1 MIKTYFI
8 YSMKLKYN
16 SPGDLPLAKYLK
28 TLEIFNDASLSDLDK
43 NIEIL
48 AIYADTTVDSILKL
62 RPDVVEEYFT
72 EMSNSISSYKSSNS
86 KRPKKIKINDQ
97 VYTINYNI
105 GKLNM
110 AQYIDFQQIIVKKN
124 YLENL
129 PALLSIFIIPK
140 GHKYNDDYDI
150 IELRNILENNITLD
164 EALSIIFF
172 SKMKSISLIKL
183 KLLYY
188 RSMLKIMR
196 WTTKDKQTKEMLRM
210 TENQLSMLESNLT
223 GTYH

>member
-1 MIKTYFI
+1 
-8 YSMKLKYN
+8 MKLKYN

-28 TLEIFNDASLSDLDK
+28 TLEIFNDESLSDLDK

-62 RPDVVEEYFT
+62 RPDVVEEYFA
-72 EMSNSISSYKSSNS
+72 EMSNSISSYKPSNS

-150 IELRNILENNITLD
+150 IELRRILENNITLD

-223 GTYH
+223 STYH

>member
-1 MIKTYFI
+1 
-8 YSMKLKYN
+8 MKLKYN

-62 RPDVVEEYFT
+62 RPDVVEEYFA
-72 EMSNSISSYKSSNS
+72 EMSNSISSYKPSNS

-210 TENQLSMLESNLT
+210 AQNQLSMLESNLT
-223 GTYH
+223 NTYH

>member
-1 MIKTYFI
+1 
-8 YSMKLKYN
+8 MKLKYN

-62 RPDVVEEYFT
+62 RPDVVEEYFAQ
-72 EMSNSISSYKSSNS
+72 MSNSISSYKPSNS

-223 GTYH
+223 STYH

>member
-1 MIKTYFI
+1 
-8 YSMKLKYN
+8 MKIKYN
-16 SPGDLPLAKYLK
+16 SPGELPLSKYLK
-28 TLEIFNDASLSDLDK
+28 TLEIFNDKYMSDLDK

-48 AIYADTTVDSILKL
+48 AIYTDTTVDDILKL
-62 RPDVVEEYFT
+62 RPEEVGT
-72 EMSNSISSYKSSNS
+72 HLADMSNVISSYKPSNS
-86 KRPKKIKINDQ
+86 KHPKNIKINDN
-97 VYTINYNI
+97 VYIVNYNI

-110 AQYIDFQQIIVKKN
+110 AQYIDFQQTIVNKN

-150 IELRNILENNITLD
+150 LELRNILENNMTLD
-164 EALSIIFF
+164 EALSIVFF
-172 SKMKSISLIKL
+172 LKTKSISLIKL

-188 RSMLKIMR
+188 KLMLKIMR
-196 WTTKDKQTKEMLRM
+196 WTTRDKQTKEMLRIAQ
-210 TENQLSMLESNLT
+210 NQLSMLESNLT

>member
-1 MIKTYFI
+1 
-8 YSMKLKYN
+8 MKLKYN
-16 SPGDLPLAKYLK
+16 SPGELPLSKYLK
-28 TLEIFNDASLSDLDK
+28 TLEIFNDKYMSDLDK

-48 AIYADTTVDSILKL
+48 AIYSDTTVDDILKL
-62 RPDVVEEYFT
+62 RPEVVGT
-72 EMSNSISSYKSSNS
+72 HLADMSNVISSYKPSNS
-86 KRPKKIKINDQ
+86 KHPKNIKINDQ
-97 VYTINYNI
+97 VYNVNYNI

-110 AQYIDFQQIIVKKN
+110 AQYIDFQQTIVNKN

-150 IELRNILENNITLD
+150 LELRNILENNMTLD
-164 EALSIIFF
+164 EALSIVFF
-172 SKMKSISLIKL
+172 LKTKSISLIKL

-188 RSMLKIMR
+188 KLMLKIMR
-196 WTTKDKQTKEMLRM
+196 WTTRDKQTKEMLRIAQ
-210 TENQLSMLESNLT
+210 NQLSMLESNLT

>member
-1 MIKTYFI
+1 
-8 YSMKLKYN
+8 MKLKYT

-28 TLEIFNDASLSDLDK
+28 TLEIFNDESLSDLDK

-62 RPDVVEEYFT
+62 RPDVVEEYFA
-72 EMSNSISSYKSSNS
+72 EMSNSISSYKPSNS

>member
-1 MIKTYFI
+1 
-8 YSMKLKYN
+8 MKLKYN
-16 SPGDLPLAKYLK
+16 SPGELPLSKYLK
-28 TLEIFNDASLSDLDK
+28 TLEIFNDKYLSDLDK

-62 RPDVVEEYFT
+62 RPDDVGAHLVD
-72 EMSNSISSYKSSNS
+72 MSNVISSYKPSNS
-86 KRPKKIKINDQ
+86 KHPKNIKINDQ
-97 VYTINYNI
+97 VYKVNYNI

-110 AQYIDFQQIIVKKN
+110 AQYIDFQQTIVNKN

-150 IELRNILENNITLD
+150 LELRNILENNMTLD
-164 EALSIIFF
+164 EALSIVFF
-172 SKMKSISLIKL
+172 LKTKSISLIKL

-188 RSMLKIMR
+188 KLRLKIMR
-196 WTTKDKQTKEMLRM
+196 WTTHDKQTKEMLRM
-210 TENQLSMLESNLT
+210 TQNQLSMLESNLT

>member
-1 MIKTYFI
+1 
-8 YSMKLKYN
+8 MKLKYN

-28 TLEIFNDASLSDLDK
+28 TLEIFNDESLSDLDK

-62 RPDVVEEYFT
+62 RPDAVEEYFA
-72 EMSNSISSYKSSNS
+72 EMSNSISSYKPSNS

-223 GTYH
+223 STYH

>member
-1 MIKTYFI
+1 
-8 YSMKLKYN
+8 MKLKYN

-28 TLEIFNDASLSDLDK
+28 TLEIFNDESLSDLDK

-62 RPDVVEEYFT
+62 RPDVVEEYFA
-72 EMSNSISSYKSSNS
+72 EMSNSISSYKPSNS

-210 TENQLSMLESNLT
+210 TENQLSILESNLT
-223 GTYH
+223 STYH

>member
-1 MIKTYFI
+1 
-8 YSMKLKYN
+8 MKLKYN
-16 SPGDLPLAKYLK
+16 SPGELPLSKYLK
-28 TLEIFNDASLSDLDK
+28 TLEIFNDKYMSDLDK

-48 AIYADTTVDSILKL
+48 AIYTDTTVDDILKL
-62 RPDVVEEYFT
+62 RPEVVGAHLAD
-72 EMSNSISSYKSSNS
+72 MSNVISSYKPSHS
-86 KRPKKIKINDQ
+86 KHPKNIKINDN
-97 VYTINYNI
+97 VYTVNYNI

-110 AQYIDFQQIIVKKN
+110 AQYIDFQQTIVNKN

-150 IELRNILENNITLD
+150 LELRNILENNMTLD
-164 EALSIIFF
+164 EALSIVFF
-172 SKMKSISLIKL
+172 LKTKSISLIKL

-188 RSMLKIMR
+188 KLMLKIMR
-196 WTTKDKQTKEMLRM
+196 WTTRDKQTKEMLRIAQ
-210 TENQLSMLESNLT
+210 NQLSMLESNLT

>member
-1 MIKTYFI
+1 
-8 YSMKLKYN
+8 MKLKYK

-28 TLEIFNDASLSDLDK
+28 TLEIFNDKYLSDLDK
-43 NIEIL
+43 NVEIL
-48 AIYADTTVDSILKL
+48 SIYADTPVESILKL
-62 RPDVVEEYFT
+62 RPDEVGVHFA
-72 EMSNSISSYKSSNS
+72 EMSQAISSYKASNA
-86 KRPKKIKINDQ
+86 KHPKNIKINDQ
-97 VYTINYNI
+97 VYKINYNI

-110 AQYIDFQQIIVKKN
+110 AQYIDFQQIIIKKN

-150 IELRNILENNITLD
+150 LELRNILENNMTLD

-172 SKMKSISLIKL
+172 LKTRSISLIKL

-188 RSMLKIMR
+188 KLMLKIMR

-210 TENQLSMLESNLT
+210 AQNQLSMLESNLT
-223 GTYH
+223 NTYH

>member
-1 MIKTYFI
+1 
-8 YSMKLKYN
+8 MKLKYN

-62 RPDVVEEYFT
+62 RPDVVEEYFAD
-72 EMSNSISSYKSSNS
+72 MSNSISSYKPSNS

-129 PALLSIFIIPK
+129 PALLSVFIIPK

-150 IELRNILENNITLD
+150 IELRRILENNITLD

-210 TENQLSMLESNLT
+210 TENQLSILESNLT
-223 GTYH
+223 GTCH

>member
-1 MIKTYFI
+1 
-8 YSMKLKYN
+8 MKLKYN

-28 TLEIFNDASLSDLDK
+28 TLEIFNDESLSDLDK

-62 RPDVVEEYFT
+62 RPDVVEEYFA
-72 EMSNSISSYKSSNS
+72 EMSNSISSYKPSNS

-223 GTYH
+223 STCH

>member
-1 MIKTYFI
+1 
-8 YSMKLKYN
+8 MKLKYN

-72 EMSNSISSYKSSNS
+72 QMSNSISSYNPSNS

-150 IELRNILENNITLD
+150 IELRSILENNITLD

>member
-1 MIKTYFI
+1 MN
-8 YSMKLKYN
+8 LKYN
-16 SPGDLPLAKYLK
+16 SPGDLQLAKYLK

-72 EMSNSISSYKSSNS
+72 QMSNSISSYNPSNS

-129 PALLSIFIIPK
+129 SALLSIFIIPK

-150 IELRNILENNITLD
+150 IELRRILENNITLD

>member
-1 MIKTYFI
+1 
-8 YSMKLKYN
+8 MKLKYN

-28 TLEIFNDASLSDLDK
+28 TLEIFNDESLSDLDK

-62 RPDVVEEYFT
+62 RPDVVEEYFAD
-72 EMSNSISSYKSSNS
+72 MSNSISSYKPSNS

-150 IELRNILENNITLD
+150 IELRRILENNITLD

>member
-1 MIKTYFI
+1 
-8 YSMKLKYN
+8 MKLKYK

-28 TLEIFNDASLSDLDK
+28 TLEIFNDTSLSDLDK
-43 NIEIL
+43 NVEIL

-62 RPDVVEEYFT
+62 RPDEVGAHIA
-72 EMSNSISSYKSSNS
+72 EMSEAISSYKPSNS

-97 VYTINYNI
+97 VYTINYNV

-150 IELRNILENNITLD
+150 LELRKVLENNMTLD
-164 EALSIIFF
+164 EALSIVFF
-172 SKMKSISLIKL
+172 SKMKSTNLIKT

-188 RSMLKIMR
+188 KAMLKTMR
-196 WTTKDKQTKEMLRM
+196 WTTRDKQTKETLRM
-210 TENQLSMLESNLT
+210 AENQLSTLESNLT
-223 GTYH
+223 GTFH

>member
-1 MIKTYFI
+1 
-8 YSMKLKYN
+8 MKLKYN

-62 RPDVVEEYFT
+62 RPDVVEEYFAD
-72 EMSNSISSYKSSNS
+72 MSNSISSYNPSNS

-210 TENQLSMLESNLT
+210 AQNQLSMLENNLT

>member
-1 MIKTYFI
+1 
-8 YSMKLKYN
+8 MKLKYN

-62 RPDVVEEYFT
+62 RPDVVEEYFAD
-72 EMSNSISSYKSSNS
+72 MSNSISSYKPSNS
-86 KRPKKIKINDQ
+86 KRPKKIKINDK

-150 IELRNILENNITLD
+150 IELRLILENNITLD

>member
-1 MIKTYFI
+1 
-8 YSMKLKYN
+8 MKIKYN
-16 SPGDLPLAKYLK
+16 SPGDLPLSKYLK
-28 TLEIFNDASLSDLDK
+28 TLEIFNDKYLSDLDK

-48 AIYADTTVDSILKL
+48 AIYADTTVDDILKL
-62 RPDVVEEYFT
+62 LPDEVGMYMA
-72 EMSNSISSYKSSNS
+72 EMSDVISSYKPSNS
-86 KRPKKIKINDQ
+86 KHPKNIKINDQ
-97 VYTINYNI
+97 VYKVNYNI

-110 AQYIDFQQIIVKKN
+110 AQYIDFQQTIVNKN

-150 IELRNILENNITLD
+150 LELRNILENNITLD
-164 EALSIIFF
+164 EALSIVFF
-172 SKMKSISLIKL
+172 LKTKSISLIKL

-188 RSMLKIMR
+188 KLMLKIMR
-196 WTTKDKQTKEMLRM
+196 WTTRDKQTKEMLRIAQ
-210 TENQLSMLESNLT
+210 NQLSMLESNLT

>member
-1 MIKTYFI
+1 
-8 YSMKLKYN
+8 MKLKYN

-62 RPDVVEEYFT
+62 RPDVVEEYFA
-72 EMSNSISSYKSSNS
+72 EMSNSISSYKPSNS

-210 TENQLSMLESNLT
+210 TENQLSILESNLT

>member
-1 MIKTYFI
+1 
-8 YSMKLKYN
+8 MKLKYN

-62 RPDVVEEYFT
+62 RPDAVEEYFA
-72 EMSNSISSYKSSNS
+72 EMSNSISSYKPSNS

-150 IELRNILENNITLD
+150 IELRSILENNITLD

-210 TENQLSMLESNLT
+210 AQNQLSMLESNLT
-223 GTYH
+223 STYH

>member
-1 MIKTYFI
+1 
-8 YSMKLKYN
+8 MKLKYN

-48 AIYADTTVDSILKL
+48 AIYADTTADSILKL
-62 RPDVVEEYFT
+62 RPDVVEEYFA
-72 EMSNSISSYKSSNS
+72 EMSNSISSYKPSNS

-150 IELRNILENNITLD
+150 IDLRRILENNITLD

>member
-1 MIKTYFI
+1 
-8 YSMKLKYN
+8 MKLKYN

-48 AIYADTTVDSILKL
+48 AIYADTTVDNILKL
-62 RPDVVEEYFT
+62 RPDVVEEYFA

>member
-1 MIKTYFI
+1 
-8 YSMKLKYN
+8 MKLKYN
-16 SPGDLPLAKYLK
+16 SPGELPLSKYLK
-28 TLEIFNDASLSDLDK
+28 TLEIFNDKYLSDLDK

-62 RPDVVEEYFT
+62 RPDDVGAHLVD
-72 EMSNSISSYKSSNS
+72 MSNVISSYKPSNS
-86 KRPKKIKINDQ
+86 KHPKNIKINDQ
-97 VYTINYNI
+97 VYKVNYNI

-110 AQYIDFQQIIVKKN
+110 AQYIDFQQTIVNKN

-150 IELRNILENNITLD
+150 LELRNILENNMTLD
-164 EALSIIFF
+164 EALSIVFF
-172 SKMKSISLIKL
+172 LKTKSISLIKL
-183 KLLYY
+183 KMLYY
-188 RSMLKIMR
+188 KLMLKIMR
-196 WTTKDKQTKEMLRM
+196 WTTHDKQTKEMLRM
-210 TENQLSMLESNLT
+210 TQNQLSMLESNLT

>member
-1 MIKTYFI
+1 
-8 YSMKLKYN
+8 MKLKYN

-28 TLEIFNDASLSDLDK
+28 TLEIFNDESLSDLDK

-62 RPDVVEEYFT
+62 RPDVVEEYFAQ
-72 EMSNSISSYKSSNS
+72 MSNSISSYKPSNS

-223 GTYH
+223 NTYH

>member
-1 MIKTYFI
+1 
-8 YSMKLKYN
+8 MKLKYN

-62 RPDVVEEYFT
+62 RPDVVEEYFA

-172 SKMKSISLIKL
+172 RK
-183 KLLYY
+183 
-188 RSMLKIMR
+188 
-196 WTTKDKQTKEMLRM
+196 
-210 TENQLSMLESNLT
+210 
-223 GTYH
+223 

>member
-1 MIKTYFI
+1 
-8 YSMKLKYN
+8 MKLKYN
-16 SPGDLPLAKYLK
+16 SPGELPLSKYLK
-28 TLEIFNDASLSDLDK
+28 TLEIFNDKYMSDLDK

-48 AIYADTTVDSILKL
+48 AIYTDTTVDDILKL
-62 RPDVVEEYFT
+62 RPEVVGAHLAD
-72 EMSNSISSYKSSNS
+72 MSNVISSYKPSNS
-86 KRPKKIKINDQ
+86 KHPKNIKINDN
-97 VYTINYNI
+97 VYTVNYNI

-110 AQYIDFQQIIVKKN
+110 AQYIDFQQTIVNKN

-150 IELRNILENNITLD
+150 LELRNILENNMTLD
-164 EALSIIFF
+164 EALSIVFF
-172 SKMKSISLIKL
+172 LKTKSISLIKL

-188 RSMLKIMR
+188 KLMLKIMR
-196 WTTKDKQTKEMLRM
+196 WTTRDKQTKEMLRIAQ
-210 TENQLSMLESNLT
+210 NQLSMLESNLT

>member
-1 MIKTYFI
+1 
-8 YSMKLKYN
+8 MKLKYK
-16 SPGDLPLAKYLK
+16 SPGDLPLVKYLK
-28 TLEIFNDASLSDLDK
+28 TLEIFNDTSLSDLDK
-43 NIEIL
+43 NVEIL

-62 RPDVVEEYFT
+62 RPEEVGAHMA
-72 EMSNSISSYKSSNS
+72 EMSEAISSYKPSNS

-105 GKLNM
+105 SKLNM

-150 IELRNILENNITLD
+150 LELRNILENNMTLD
-164 EALSIIFF
+164 EALSIVFF
-172 SKMKSISLIKL
+172 SKMKSTSLIKT

-188 RSMLKIMR
+188 KAMLKTMR
-196 WTTKDKQTKEMLRM
+196 WTTRDKQTKEMLRM
-210 TENQLSMLESNLT
+210 AENQLSTLESNLT
-223 GTYH
+223 GTFH

>member
-1 MIKTYFI
+1 
-8 YSMKLKYN
+8 MKLKYN
-16 SPGDLPLAKYLK
+16 SPGDLPLSKYLK
-28 TLEIFNDASLSDLDK
+28 TLEIFNDKYLSDLDK

-48 AIYADTTVDSILKL
+48 AIYADTTVDDILKL
-62 RPDVVEEYFT
+62 RPDEAGAYLS
-72 EMSNSISSYKSSNS
+72 EMSERISSYKPSNA
-86 KRPKKIKINDQ
+86 KHPKKININDQ
-97 VYTINYNI
+97 VYTVNYNI

-110 AQYIDFQQIIVKKN
+110 AQYIDFQQTIIKKN

-129 PALLSIFIIPK
+129 PTLLSIFIIPK

-150 IELRNILENNITLD
+150 LELRNALENNITLD

-172 SKMKSISLIKL
+172 LKTKSTSLIKL

-188 RSMLKIMR
+188 KLMLKIMR

-210 TENQLSMLESNLT
+210 AQNQLSMLENNLT
-223 GTYH
+223 GTYL

>member
-1 MIKTYFI
+1 
-8 YSMKLKYN
+8 MKLKYN

-62 RPDVVEEYFT
+62 RPDVVEEYFA
-72 EMSNSISSYKSSNS
+72 EMSNSISSYKPSNS

-124 YLENL
+124 YLENM

-150 IELRNILENNITLD
+150 IELRRILENNITLD

-188 RSMLKIMR
+188 KSMLKIMR

-223 GTYH
+223 STYH

>member
-1 MIKTYFI
+1 
-8 YSMKLKYN
+8 MKLKYN

-28 TLEIFNDASLSDLDK
+28 TLEIFNDESLSDLDK

-62 RPDVVEEYFT
+62 RPDVVEEYFA
-72 EMSNSISSYKSSNS
+72 EMSNSISSYKPSNS
-86 KRPKKIKINDQ
+86 KRPKKIKINDK

-223 GTYH
+223 STCH

>member
-1 MIKTYFI
+1 
-8 YSMKLKYN
+8 MKLKYN

-28 TLEIFNDASLSDLDK
+28 TLEIFNDKNLSDLDK

-48 AIYADTTVDSILKL
+48 AIYADTTVDEILKL
-62 RPDVVEEYFT
+62 RPDAVGAYFSD
-72 EMSNSISSYKSSNS
+72 MSNAISSYKPSNS
-86 KRPKKIKINDQ
+86 KHPKKININNQ
-97 VYTINYNI
+97 VYNVNYNI
-105 GKLNM
+105 DKLNM
-110 AQYIDFQQIIVKKN
+110 AQYIDFQQTIIKKN

-129 PALLSIFIIPK
+129 PALLSIFVIPK

-150 IELRNILENNITLD
+150 LELRKVLENNITLD

-172 SKMKSISLIKL
+172 LKMKSISLIKL

-188 RSMLKIMR
+188 KLMLKIMR

-210 TENQLSMLESNLT
+210 AQNQLSMLESNLT
-223 GTYH
+223 STYH

>member
-1 MIKTYFI
+1 
-8 YSMKLKYN
+8 MKLKYN

-62 RPDVVEEYFT
+62 RPDVVEEYFAD
-72 EMSNSISSYKSSNS
+72 MSNSISSYKPSNS

-97 VYTINYNI
+97 VYTINYNV

>member
-1 MIKTYFI
+1 
-8 YSMKLKYN
+8 MKLKYN

-48 AIYADTTVDSILKL
+48 AIYADTTVDNILKL
-62 RPDVVEEYFT
+62 RPDVVEEYFA
-72 EMSNSISSYKSSNS
+72 EMSNSISSYKPSNS

-150 IELRNILENNITLD
+150 IELRRTLENNITLD

-223 GTYH
+223 STYH

>member
-1 MIKTYFI
+1 
-8 YSMKLKYN
+8 MKLKYN

-28 TLEIFNDASLSDLDK
+28 TLEIFNDESLSDLDK

-62 RPDVVEEYFT
+62 RPDVVEEYFAD
-72 EMSNSISSYKSSNS
+72 MSNSISSYKPSNS

-150 IELRNILENNITLD
+150 IELRRILENNITLD

-223 GTYH
+223 STYH